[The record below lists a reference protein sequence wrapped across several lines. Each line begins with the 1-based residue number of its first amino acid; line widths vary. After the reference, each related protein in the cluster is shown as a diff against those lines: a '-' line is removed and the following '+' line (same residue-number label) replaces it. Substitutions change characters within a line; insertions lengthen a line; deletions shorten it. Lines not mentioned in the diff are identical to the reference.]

1 MLDSCRSYCVESFE
15 NSATMDA
22 LQVRGIL
29 GHNCDLLC
37 AFCRC
42 EAESCDHLFLSC
54 PIVISVWT
62 DLFLW
67 MGVEAVTAVE
77 CVDHF
82 LRFSSRLKGKSWRKW
97 RHIFWLSTM

>member
-1 MLDSCRSYCVESFE
+1 MMTLLKQRPLFSHVVFE
-15 NSATMDA
+15 
-22 LQVRGIL
+22 V
-29 GHNCDLLC
+29 
-37 AFCRC
+37 AFRC